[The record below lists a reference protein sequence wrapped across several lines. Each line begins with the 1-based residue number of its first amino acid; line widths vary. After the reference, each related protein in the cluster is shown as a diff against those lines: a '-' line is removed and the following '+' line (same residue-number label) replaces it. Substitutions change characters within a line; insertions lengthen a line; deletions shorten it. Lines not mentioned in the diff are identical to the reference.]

1 MLGKKRFLLG
11 SIKVGDR
18 LLYPI
23 VSLKVLTYDN
33 LFLSVDYDVLAFKIV
48 EKDKTYYKNVKKKKK
63 EFEKIKEI

>member
-48 EKDKTYYKNVKKKKK
+48 EKDKTYYKNVKLPEK